1 MSAEK
6 SVPSVVELQI
16 EEDPSAEGDDL
27 GGASASLLELLAE
40 GATAVAAPVIP
51 ERIHGVVVGRLR
63 ALDGGPLVEWAG
75 APDGVRAR
83 AMAILDGG
91 HVGRDVA
98 LVFEAGDPARPVV
111 MGLIETFEPAREAGA
126 EEPDPGRRV
135 VVSADKELVL
145 TCGKA
150 SITLTRAGKIL
161 IKGAYVSSHS
171 SGTQR
176 IRGATVEIN

>member
-1 MSAEK
+1 MSASEK
-6 SVPSVVELQI
+6 TVPSVVELQI
-16 EEDPSAEGDDL
+16 EESSADGDDL
-27 GGASASLLELLAE
+27 DGATASLLELLVE
-40 GATAVAAPVIP
+40 GGAAAAAPAIP
-51 ERIHGVVVGRLR
+51 DRIHGVVVGRLR
-63 ALDGGPLVEWAG
+63 ELDGGPLVEWAG

-83 AMAILDGG
+83 AMAVLESH

-111 MGLIETFEPAREAGA
+111 MGAIETFEPPREATD
-126 EEPDPGRRV
+126 EEPEPGRRTV
-135 VVSADKELVL
+135 LSAEKELVL
-145 TCGKA
+145 ACGKA

-161 IKGAYVSSHS
+161 IKGAYVSSHA